1 MADAA
6 DLRPVFKYRYHWT
19 LQNVLLFLPCLIVEM
34 KRWNFWAGFLTMAL
48 FFFKGNI
55 GGQISKQVGVIKKK
69 KRKQKTLHR
78 FLIVVYVKGHLSE
91 DFPLYICDFR
101 QWELGSLKIKNK
113 YIACFRVL

>member
-19 LQNVLLFLPCLIVEM
+19 LQNVLLFIPCLIVEM

-69 KRKQKTLHR
+69 RGNKKL
-78 FLIVVYVKGHLSE
+78 FIDFSSLSM
-91 DFPLYICDFR
+91 
-101 QWELGSLKIKNK
+101 
-113 YIACFRVL
+113 

>member
-1 MADAA
+1 
-6 DLRPVFKYRYHWT
+6 
-19 LQNVLLFLPCLIVEM
+19 
-34 KRWNFWAGFLTMAL
+34 MAL

-55 GGQISKQVGVIKKK
+55 GGQISKQVGVIK
-69 KRKQKTLHR
+69 KTLHR

-113 YIACFRVL
+113 YIASFRVLQPHIGK